1 VCGNASRSNWNLGAA
16 ERFLGVEARGSSA
29 VIEPVNGASTHELIV
44 NIRCFYARDF
54 ELSVAWG
61 FVLVVASSAVADGAL
76 VIPHGDIALVISEST
91 EERRFLGVRLLKFH
105 PWSGLRRSP
114 QSR

>member
-1 VCGNASRSNWNLGAA
+1 
-16 ERFLGVEARGSSA
+16 
-29 VIEPVNGASTHELIV
+29 
-44 NIRCFYARDF
+44 
-54 ELSVAWG
+54 
-61 FVLVVASSAVADGAL
+61 LVVASSAVADGAL